1 LSLHHHLLLDL
12 SKNISVIM
20 YISKVALAVGGASLV
35 AAAPVVEKRAEIT
48 DGNTCP
54 FHATLVVQ

>member
-1 LSLHHHLLLDL
+1 
-12 SKNISVIM
+12 M

-54 FHATLVVQ
+54 FLATLVVQ

>member
-1 LSLHHHLLLDL
+1 
-12 SKNISVIM
+12 M

-54 FHATLVVQ
+54 FLATLVVQWLMHYTQLISSTML